1 MTRNTTLRLLVVL
14 LLATTSL
21 VGVAGAQ
28 QTTATNNSTINETA
42 PYYATSSS
50 NVTVDIDT
58 WLEGRTDPTLDN
70 ITNIAT
76 RIGPFVIGGGTAN
89 TVGTAQAGA
98 LVTGLMVLAVFLGTI
113 MGTRVGSVGGATLAT
128 AIAAGIV
135 EVGLAPQ
142 WMWAIVV
149 MGVGIVLS
157 TVAIRAF
164 R

>member
-1 MTRNTTLRLLVVL
+1 MTRHTTLRLLVVL
-14 LLATTSL
+14 ILASTAL

-28 QTTATNNSTINETA
+28 TTTNNTTINETA
-42 PYYATSSS
+42 PYYANSSS
-50 NVTVDIDT
+50 NVSVDT
-58 WLEGRTDPTLDN
+58 WLDGRTDPTLDN

-76 RIGPFVIGGGTAN
+76 RIGPFVIGGGSAN
-89 TVGTAQAGA
+89 TIGSAQAGA
-98 LVTGLMVLAVFLGTI
+98 LVTGLMVLAVFLGTV